1 MSKTIACEALD
12 GTADCTTQLQPC
24 NTDAAVY
31 NELRYQIVSEMLD
44 QLKTVVSPK
53 RLIKC
58 PFFTDLVEGQG
69 NVSIGLLRVAECYIC
84 FIQTCRC
91 RWAVEVVAAALE
103 PVPRPW
109 KAH

>member
-12 GTADCTTQLQPC
+12 GTADCTTRLQPC
-24 NTDAAVY
+24 NPDAAAY
-31 NELRYQIVSEMLD
+31 DELRYQIVSEMLD

-69 NVSIGLLRVAECYIC
+69 NNVSIGFLRIAECYT
-84 FIQTCRC
+84 FFSFRHVDVDGWW
-91 RWAVEVVAAALE
+91 RW
-103 PVPRPW
+103 
-109 KAH
+109 KTG